1 MKIIALPSEPPGKL
15 KIIAPESKSRF
26 SDSISNVLVTLPAD
40 ILKSK
45 IQIKSLPCMYIGNN
59 SSAQC
64 GPGKIC
70 HQSSPSSFPT
80 CQLLFPFKSARDLIS
95 DKLDHA

>member
-1 MKIIALPSEPPGKL
+1 MKIIALEG
-15 KIIAPESKSRF
+15 KSRF

-40 ILKSK
+40 ILNSK
-45 IQIKSLPCMYIGNN
+45 LQIKYLPCMYIGNN
-59 SSAQC
+59 SSDQH

-80 CQLLFPFKSARDLIS
+80 CQLLFPVKSARDLIT